1 MCGIGLVAHAGGPPD
16 SVLATLA
23 SIHHDQASRG
33 PDDEGWI
40 TVDSSLAARRWPG
53 RPSPDGLAG
62 GLRLAAA
69 FRRLAIRDLSAAGA
83 QPMSNRAGS
92 RWILH
97 NGEIYNDGELRSTL
111 RATGWRF
118 ESDSD
123 AETILAAYDAWGL
136 DCFERLRGMWAVILV
151 DLAERR
157 IILSRDRLG
166 IKPLFYARD
175 GDRLVAGSLA
185 SAVARA
191 QRNGPRVDP
200 ARWHRFLSGLP
211 AAEPNGS
218 FFAGVRNVPAG
229 CALTFALDAPGE
241 APIRH
246 RFWTLDGVAADPG
259 ARPIETA
266 EAELCD
272 LLETSTREHLVS
284 DRTVGSLLSGGLD
297 SSLVTCIAARS
308 APMVGFSIVYD
319 DPRMS
324 EWPYMQAVAA
334 HAGVRAVTHTLGQN
348 EAAALVDRVVH
359 AQGEPLLGQDTI
371 AHYRA
376 FQLAREH
383 DCVVVLEGQGADELF
398 AGLPSYE
405 NVMFREWV
413 ERREWRRL
421 LREVRLRAAAEGVSW
436 WSKMRMHIMGPA
448 QGKWGQPSGTAY
460 SWLPAPPAAAPIDD
474 AAGRSHDASL
484 LNRYLFDL
492 VTQTNVPAVMLMQD
506 RNAMAHGVENRP
518 PFLDHRLVEWAFRQP
533 AEIKV
538 SEGRRKRVVWG
549 VARGVLPSLVLNRR
563 DKRAIVS
570 RADWLPLRTHRRDA
584 LAALA
589 EPARWQQGP
598 FVDPAGVARFVQ
610 DYLDGRHADHMAV
623 WRLFTA
629 ASWLDRFRPSA

>member
-1 MCGIGLVAHAGGPPD
+1 
-16 SVLATLA
+16 
-23 SIHHDQASRG
+23 
-33 PDDEGWI
+33 
-40 TVDSSLAARRWPG
+40 VDSSLVARRWPG
-53 RPSPDGLAG
+53 APPAG
-62 GLRLAAA
+62 SLGDGLRLTAA
-69 FRRLAIRDLSAAGA
+69 FRRLAIRDLSTAGA
-83 QPMSNRAGS
+83 QPMRNRAGT

-97 NGEIYNDGELRSTL
+97 NGEIYNDGELRQAL
-111 RATGWRF
+111 RGTGRSF

-123 AETILAAYDAWGL
+123 AETILAAYEAWGL

-151 DLAERR
+151 DLVERR
-157 IILSRDRLG
+157 IVLSRDRLG

-175 GDRLVAGSLA
+175 GERLVAGSLA
-185 SAVARA
+185 SAVAKGL
-191 QRNGPRVDP
+191 QSGPRIDP
-200 ARWHRFLSGLP
+200 VRWHRFLSGLP
-211 AAEPNGS
+211 ASEPNGS
-218 FFAGVRNVPAG
+218 FFAGVSNVPAG
-229 CALTFALDAPGE
+229 HLLSFSLDGPGE
-241 APIRH
+241 APARR
-246 RFWTLDGVAADPG
+246 RFWSLDGVGADP
-259 ARPIETA
+259 AASPIDTA
-266 EAELCD
+266 EAELRD

-308 APMVGFSIVYD
+308 APMVGCSIVYD

-324 EWPYMQAVAA
+324 EWPYIQAVAA
-334 HAGVRAVTHTLGQN
+334 HAGVKAVTHTLGQD
-348 EAAALVDRVVH
+348 EAVALVDRVVL

-413 ERREWRRL
+413 ERRAWRRL
-421 LREVRLRAAAEGVSW
+421 LREARLRAAAEGVSL
-436 WSKMRMHIMGPA
+436 WSKLRLHILRPA
-448 QGKWGQPSGTAY
+448 QGRWGQPGGTAY
-460 SWLPAPPAAAPIDD
+460 SWLAPAPEGAAADD
-474 AAGRSHDASL
+474 GAGRSHDPSL

-533 AEIKV
+533 AETKV

-549 VARGVLPSLVLNRR
+549 VARGILPPLVLNRR

-570 RADWLPLRTHRRDA
+570 RADWLPLRTHRRSA

-589 EPARWQQGP
+589 EPASWQQVP
-598 FVDPAGVARFVQ
+598 LVDPAGVARFVQ
-610 DYLDGRHADHMAV
+610 DYLESRHADHMGV

-629 ASWLDRFRPSA
+629 ASWLGQFRPSA